1 MYRFNYYKNRN
12 NISND
17 SLNKSKRC
25 ETLAEIL
32 QTYQSIEDKGITI
45 IKNETN
51 ETYISYK
58 SLYQKALKRLHSFQA
73 KGIKTGS
80 EIILQ
85 VDNVENFIVSFWAG
99 LLGGFITAPLTVRVN
114 DENYL
119 NLFEIL
125 RQMGNPFLI
134 TDTDILTKI
143 ETYAEKNNSNLK
155 EMIPGIKE
163 RTVFINSL
171 KSEEHFGSLYESSRE
186 DIAFIQ
192 YSSGST
198 GKPKGIVLTHENIL
212 SNIDAIIKG
221 IEINTLNS
229 SLSWMP
235 LTHDMGLIGFHL
247 VPLAVCKNHYIMPV
261 SLFIRRPLLWLTKA
275 SEHKISV
282 LGSPDFGIKFFL
294 SAFKPEQEYHWDL
307 SSVRLFFNGAEPIHY
322 SLCKKFIETLKKYNL
337 KKNCM
342 FPVYG
347 LAEASLAV
355 TLPKPREGL
364 RSVVLNRNKLSIG
377 NRIET
382 TTENTENNGIRFVDV
397 GYPVAGCQIKI
408 VDANGNNINENRL
421 GRIFIKGKNITR
433 SYYKDEIQTKKT
445 ITKDGWLN
453 TGDLGFLQNGR
464 LIVTGREK
472 DILFVNGQNVYLHD
486 LERLGEEV
494 EGIKPRKISVCG
506 IYNPITQEEDICAF
520 VVYRRNI
527 KAFIS
532 LSKRLI
538 NHINRKIGIP
548 IKYVIPV
555 EKLPTSTSGKLMR
568 HILAQKYQDGEF
580 LEKIKAI
587 QTLMKQNT
595 TNAQKQALSTIEK
608 NLLTIVSN
616 VLGIDDIDVHDNLSE
631 HGADSIKL
639 QHLRLEVEKIYP
651 NTVKLIDFFDHTSIS
666 QISTLIAERKRNPAL
681 ICSNNKTNHHNY
693 YRSSFTL
700 SLDEDTICSLETIAE
715 AENVNPEVIL
725 LTLYVDLLKQVTN
738 ESTITVN
745 AIIENN
751 FFISFQVDSSEIEF
765 FSDLL
770 AVVNQLVQ
778 KKKQL
783 KQNQKTANIKKHDL
797 ILELM
802 VKNKKERRNL
812 IFDYNVQR
820 LNEEKIKRLA
830 DSYIRLIQ
838 MFIKKYDGVM
848 E

>member
-1 MYRFNYYKNRN
+1 MNSN
-12 NISND
+12 NKSND
-17 SLNKSKRC
+17 SLNKLKGY

-32 QTYQSIEDKGITI
+32 QTYQAIEDKGITI
-45 IKNETN
+45 IENETN

-58 SLYQKALKRLHSFQA
+58 SLCQKALKRLYTFQV

-99 LLGGFITAPLTVRVN
+99 LLGGFTIAPLTVRAA
-114 DENYL
+114 DENFL
-119 NLFEIL
+119 NLLEIL
-125 RQMGNPFLI
+125 KQMENPYLV

-143 ETYAEKNNSNLK
+143 ETYADKNNFNPK
-155 EMIPGIKE
+155 EMISGIKE
-163 RTVFINSL
+163 RTVFIKSL
-171 KSEEHFGSLYESSRE
+171 KTEEHFGRPCERSRE

-221 IEINTLNS
+221 IDINTLNS

-247 VPLAVCKNHYIMPV
+247 VPLAVCRNHYIMPV
-261 SLFIRRPLLWLTKA
+261 SLFVRRPLLWLTKA

-322 SLCKKFIETLKKYNL
+322 SLCKKFVETLKKYNL
-337 KKNCM
+337 KENCM

-355 TLPKPREGL
+355 TFPKLQEGL
-364 RSVVLNRNKLSIG
+364 RSVVVNRNKLSID

-382 TTENTENNGIRFVDV
+382 VEENTENNGMRFVDV
-397 GYPVAGCQIKI
+397 GYPVAGCQVKI
-408 VDANGNNINENRL
+408 VDSNGNNSEENKL

-433 SYYKDEIQTKKT
+433 SYYKDEIQTNET

-464 LIVTGREK
+464 LIVTGRER

-494 EGIKPRKISVCG
+494 EGIKPRKIAVCS
-506 IYNPITQEEDICAF
+506 IYNPVTQEEDICAF
-520 VVYRRNI
+520 VVNRRNLN
-527 KAFIS
+527 AFVS

-538 NHINRKIGIP
+538 NHINQKIGIP

-587 QTLMKQNT
+587 QTLMKQNKT
-595 TNAQKQALSTIEK
+595 DAQKQAISTIEK
-608 NLLTIVSN
+608 NLLTIVSK
-616 VLGIDDIDVHDNLSE
+616 VLGIDDIDIHDNLSE

-651 NTVKLIDFFDHTSIS
+651 NTVKLIDFFDHTSIF
-666 QISTLIAERKRNPAL
+666 QISTLIAERKRIPGL
-681 ICSNNKTNHHNY
+681 IYSNNKTNHHND

-700 SLDEDTICSLETIAE
+700 SLDEDTICSLGNIAE
-715 AENVNPEVIL
+715 AENVKTEGIL
-725 LTLYVDLLKQVTN
+725 LTLYVDLLRRVTN

-751 FFISFQVDSSEIEF
+751 TFISFQVDSSEIEF

-770 AVVNQLVQ
+770 AVVNQVVQ
-778 KKKQL
+778 EKKQL
-783 KQNQKTANIKKHDL
+783 KQNQNTANIKKHDL
-797 ILELM
+797 VLELM
-802 VKNKKERRNL
+802 VKNEKENRNL
-812 IFDYNVQR
+812 IFDYNFQR
-820 LNEEKIKRLA
+820 LSEEKIKRLA
-830 DSYIRLIQ
+830 DSYIRLIR
-838 MFIKKYDGVM
+838 MFVKKYGQV
-848 E
+848 